1 MKIATDLRLSDIF
14 AINVGNY
21 FASRARYFVS
31 LAIAV
36 AYTLFLINDLG
47 VPADRRAWLIYIA
60 GGAVFAVAFFVLFL
74 ILGVLN
80 AIVLARHTSGVIG
93 PHEVQL
99 LPEGLRDI
107 TPVTDSLTRW
117 AAIVRITRRGDYLA
131 FWISPYLAHVIP
143 ARAFADA
150 DAFAAFERL
159 AASYLSGERAAPVQS
174 PAPAP
179 APVRVTTDPAL
190 WKRPA

>member
-1 MKIATDLRLSDIF
+1 MKIATDLRISDIV
-14 AINVGNY
+14 AINLGNY
-21 FASRARYFVS
+21 FSSRARYLVCVV
-31 LAIAV
+31 IAV

-47 VPADRRAWLIYIA
+47 VPADRRAWFIYVA
-60 GGAVFAVAFFVLFL
+60 GGVVFAVAFFVLFL
-74 ILGVLN
+74 VLGVLN

-117 AAIVRITRRGDYLA
+117 AAIVRITRRGNYLA
-131 FWISPYLAHVIP
+131 FWISPYLAHVVP
-143 ARAFADA
+143 SRAFASA
-150 DAFAAFERL
+150 EAFAAFERL
-159 AASYLSGERAAPVQS
+159 AGAYLSGERVTPMQPAAPARI
-174 PAPAP
+174 P
-179 APVRVTTDPAL
+179 TDPAL